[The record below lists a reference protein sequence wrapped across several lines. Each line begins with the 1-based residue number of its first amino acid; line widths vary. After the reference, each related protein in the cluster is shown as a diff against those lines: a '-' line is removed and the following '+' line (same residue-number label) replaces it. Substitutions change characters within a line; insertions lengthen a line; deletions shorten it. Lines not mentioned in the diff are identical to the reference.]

1 MVNTARKK
9 ENDHDN
15 AKNAKKDGGQHEE
28 IERAKYNITSCRSRK
43 TIQDSL
49 PSRRAGV
56 SKLRNY
62 SCSWP
67 TETLTRAI
75 RGFFAGTA
83 MTCGN

>member
-1 MVNTARKK
+1 MINTARKK

-15 AKNAKKDGGQHEE
+15 AKNEKKDGEQHEE

-56 SKLRNY
+56 SELRNY
-62 SCSWP
+62 SCS
-67 TETLTRAI
+67 
-75 RGFFAGTA
+75 
-83 MTCGN
+83 